1 MRARIKQLDDTAPQP
16 CCDRARDYML
26 KNQGIVVKL
35 TGTPYRFNGKCLGC
49 GNISDYIVYAVPHQ
63 EFTNVAIGYIDIEE
77 GS

>member
-1 MRARIKQLDDTAPQP
+1 
-16 CCDRARDYML
+16 ML